1 MALELET
8 TNTLESQ
15 GEKWRL
21 AVKKPTSRRGCFL
34 SVCFSL
40 TEDSTLKPG
49 FLHQASTSR
58 EFHGRREA
66 NRKHGQKKI
75 TSCWLGRPGLTAFTL
90 SCLRVW
96 CGTSHMGPCFDSSS
110 LLSQRP
116 LQKQCTT
123 WCMSLQNITLRWNHS
138 AVKSQCC
145 SHQSRCPKCS
155 LLTPSGLSLQLHFIS
170 PLTVLCF
177 PWSTYCELLSQALC
191 CAFLCCH
198 YLCPVSFPTLDPLLL
213 VLTIC
218 VLPVSSSEQGWAD
231 LASSFYHPL
240 HMC

>member
-1 MALELET
+1 MEGGKLIENTDRKRQQVAGWVDKALL
-8 TNTLESQ
+8 L
-15 GEKWRL
+15 
-21 AVKKPTSRRGCFL
+21 F
-34 SVCFSL
+34 
-40 TEDSTLKPG
+40 
-49 FLHQASTSR
+49 
-58 EFHGRREA
+58 
-66 NRKHGQKKI
+66 
-75 TSCWLGRPGLTAFTL
+75 L

-110 LLSQRP
+110 LLSQRS

-123 WCMSLQNITLRWNHS
+123 WCMTLQNFTLRWNHS

-177 PWSTYCELLSQALC
+177 PWSTYCELHSQALC

-198 YLCPVSFPTLDPLLL
+198 YLCPVSFPTLVPLLL
-213 VLTIC
+213 TLTIC

-231 LASSFYHPL
+231 LAPFITPCIYARHIL
-240 HMC
+240 HVWS